1 MCMNVYLCINE
12 WIYLIAYVGAGS
24 WSFRGVQAIVL
35 GSEKL
40 APHDLNQAI
49 VLGSGKL
56 APYDLT
62 VDAPIL
68 PRGCS
73 GFIITQYQCLEIW
86 CRMEGSKAPTPDIH
100 TTISSKC
107 MGTPVNI

>member
-40 APHDLNQAI
+40 ALCDLEE
-49 VLGSGKL
+49 
-56 APYDLT
+56 
-62 VDAPIL
+62 DASIL
-68 PRGCS
+68 PGGCS
-73 GFIITQYQCLEIW
+73 GFIV
-86 CRMEGSKAPTPDIH
+86 M
-100 TTISSKC
+100 
-107 MGTPVNI
+107 